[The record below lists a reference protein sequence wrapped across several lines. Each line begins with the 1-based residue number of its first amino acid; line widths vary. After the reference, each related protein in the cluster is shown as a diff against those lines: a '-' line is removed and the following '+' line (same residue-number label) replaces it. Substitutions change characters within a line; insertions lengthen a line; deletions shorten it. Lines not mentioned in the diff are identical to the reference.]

1 MTLTIKE
8 LCLSLMHADSAAE
21 VKRILVSEKYW
32 DKDDAWR
39 PFADNENNFGS
50 IGNQQSD
57 AIAALVEKL
66 INSID
71 ARLMGLAG
79 EAKIQPKDQNYP
91 QDMREAIANLIE
103 KKSAPFGTRDGR
115 IFYWDEATIRRESE
129 NISLFAT
136 GKGSKA
142 AQAGQGFPCLTI
154 SDKGEGQTPDKFPDT
169 FMSLGK
175 NNKMRIPFV
184 QGKFNMGG
192 TGVFQF
198 CSGEGKAQIQMVLSK
213 RNPALFDTQPTSR
226 DNQWGFS
233 VIRRV
238 TRKDMRNPMYEYLA
252 PLDGQVLSFSA
263 EEMPIFPS
271 DDKDRPIAYGK
282 MAEFGSMIKLYEYDT
297 KHAITNLTFSGSKGD
312 SLKARIEE
320 ALVEAAL
327 PIQVAECRPHFKEGR
342 DRRSF
347 VDEILG
353 TVTQL
358 GNMDQSRKLKRLES
372 LDPITGTITL
382 GGSPLPVTVYVFA
395 EDPESKPYNAKG
407 VFLTINGQTHGYWKP
422 SFFDRKR
429 VKLSYIKD
437 SLFVVVDCTHMQT
450 DIRVDLFMNSRDR
463 IRSGANSEELE
474 AQLESFLGEEQTLQ
488 KLNRKRQQ
496 DRIKRSLED
505 QKPLEETLR
514 NLVKS
519 NPRLAELLPFGLRI
533 PTFNLGAGTGPNDK
547 SSFEGK
553 KHPTYFR
560 FKKNQKTLS
569 RSQPQNQAIRISFET
584 DAVDNYLSRKNTPGN
599 FAFQCIDGKG
609 EELLVD
615 YRRGNLHNGLM
626 DVVLK
631 LDQKRILVGEVLN
644 FVFTISDDSLVEPFI
659 NKLNVTITEP
669 SVSNPPGTDGEESTG
684 NVPKGTSGG
693 TKSAGLPNI
702 SPVSKEEWGDEWNEL
717 SSLRIKS
724 NPDSGYDFFY
734 NRDNRDLIYSQGLG
748 RLDSKVLDHQYK
760 IGLMLLGLSI
770 IDAHKKPLQ
779 DGDERLITESI
790 DIEMLVSEVTQAI
803 SPFWLSIV
811 EALGGLKFDDGIAE
825 E

>member
-1 MTLTIKE
+1 MSLSNKE
-8 LCLSLMHADSAAE
+8 LCQKLMLADSATD
-21 VKRILVSEKYW
+21 VKSILTSEKYW
-32 DKDDAWR
+32 DKEDAWR

-57 AIAALVEKL
+57 AVAALVEKL

-79 EAKIQPKDQNYP
+79 VAGIRTSDTNYP
-91 QDMREAIANLIE
+91 KDMREAIANFVE
-103 KKSAPFGTRDGR
+103 KKSSPYGERDGR
-115 IFYWDEATIRRESE
+115 IFYWDDKTIRKESE

-136 GKGSKA
+136 GKGSKLA
-142 AQAGQGFPCLTI
+142 HAGQGFPCLTI
-154 SDKGEGQTPDKFPDT
+154 SDKGEGQTPDRFPNT

-198 CSGEGKAQIQMVLSK
+198 CSGEGNAQIQFVLSK
-213 RNPALFDTQPTSR
+213 RNPALLQDSPSAR
-226 DNQWGFS
+226 DKEWGFS

-252 PLDGQVLSFSA
+252 PLGGEVLSFPA
-263 EEMPIFPS
+263 DEMPIFPS
-271 DDKDRPIAYGK
+271 DDNDRPIAYAK
-282 MAEFGSMIKLYEYDT
+282 MSTFGSLIKLYEYDT

-320 ALVEAAL
+320 ALIEAAL
-327 PIQVAECRPHFKEGR
+327 PIQIAECRPHFKEGR

-353 TVTQL
+353 TATQL
-358 GNMDQSRKLKRLES
+358 GNMDEARKAKRLETP
-372 LDPITGTITL
+372 DPITGTITL
-382 GGSPLPVTVYVFA
+382 GGSPLPVTVYVFS
-395 EDPESKPYNAKG
+395 EDPETKPYNAKG

-422 SFFDRKR
+422 SFFTRNK

-474 AQLESFLGEEQTLQ
+474 TQLELFLSEEPTLQ

-496 DRIKRSLED
+496 DRIRRSLED
-505 QKPLEETLR
+505 QKPLEDTLR

-533 PTFNLGAGTGPNDK
+533 PTFSVGAGSGLEDK
-547 SSFEGK
+547 SAFEGK

-560 FKKNQKTLS
+560 FKKNHKFIE
-569 RSQPQNQAIRISFET
+569 RSQPLNQAIRVGFET
-584 DAVDNYLSRKNTPGN
+584 DATDNYFSRKNTPGN
-599 FAFQCIDGKG
+599 FTFRCLNEKS
-609 EELLVD
+609 EEIFVD
-615 YRRGNLHNGLM
+615 YRIGNLHSGLM
-626 DVVLK
+626 EIVLK
-631 LDQKRILVGEVLN
+631 LDVKKVTIGEVLE
-644 FVFTISDDSLVEPFI
+644 FVFTIGDDSLIESFK
-659 NKLNVTITEP
+659 NTLKVTILQP
-669 SVSNPPGTDGEESTG
+669 AVSNPSGTSGEDSTG
-684 NVPKGTSGG
+684 NIPKGTSGG
-693 TKSAGLPNI
+693 TRSAGLPNI
-702 SPVSKEEWGDEWNEL
+702 SPVGKEDWGDTWNEL
-717 SSLRIKS
+717 SALQIKS
-724 NPDSGYDFFY
+724 NPDAGYDFYY
-734 NRDNRDLIYSQGLG
+734 NKDNRDLIYTQSLG

-760 IGLMLLGLSI
+760 IGFMLLALSI
-770 IDAHKKPLQ
+770 IDAHKKPVL
-779 DGDERLITESI
+779 DGAERLIEESI
-790 DIEMLVSEVTQAI
+790 DIELLVSEVTQAI

-811 EALGGLKFDDGIAE
+811 EALGGLKFDDVMSE

>member
-1 MTLTIKE
+1 MSLSPKE
-8 LCLSLMHADSAAE
+8 LCLQLMHADSASD
-21 VKRILVSEKYW
+21 VKTILSNEKYW
-32 DKDDAWR
+32 DDNSVWR

-57 AIAALVEKL
+57 AISALVEKL

-79 EAKIQPKDQNYP
+79 VSKIQPSNTDYP
-91 QDMREAIANLIE
+91 KDMREAIANFVE
-103 KKSAPFGTRDGR
+103 NKKSPYGERDGR
-115 IFYWDEATIRRESE
+115 IFYWDEKTIRSESE

-136 GKGSKA
+136 GKGSKQA
-142 AQAGQGFPCLTI
+142 LAGQGFPCLTI

-198 CSGEGKAQIQMVLSK
+198 CSGENNAQVQLVLSK
-213 RNPALFDTQPTSR
+213 RNPALLSDSVASR
-226 DNQWGFS
+226 DNEWGFS

-252 PLDGQVLSFSA
+252 PVKNNVLSFSSTD
-263 EEMPIFPS
+263 MPIFPS
-271 DDKDRPIAYGK
+271 DDKDRPRAYAK
-282 MAEFGSMIKLYEYDT
+282 SSEFGSLIKLYEYDT

-327 PIQVAECRPHFKEGR
+327 PIQIAECRPHFKEGR

-353 TVTQL
+353 SITQL
-358 GNMDQSRKLKRLES
+358 GNMDEDRKLKRLETQN
-372 LDPITGTITL
+372 PITGTITL

-395 EDPESKPYNAKG
+395 EDTESKPYNPKG
-407 VFLTINGQTHGYWKP
+407 VFFTINGQSHGNLK
-422 SFFDRKR
+422 SNFFTRKR
-429 VKLSYIKD
+429 VNLSYIKD
-437 SLFVVVDCTHMQT
+437 SMFVVVNCTHMQT

-463 IRSGANSEELE
+463 MRSGANSEALETELE
-474 AQLESFLGEEQTLQ
+474 HFLGEEPTLQ

-505 QKPLEETLR
+505 QKPLEDTLR
-514 NLVKS
+514 NLVKN

-533 PTFNLGAGTGPNDK
+533 PTSNIGLGTGPDEN
-547 SSFEGK
+547 SAFEGK
-553 KHPTYFR
+553 KHPTFFR
-560 FKKNQKTLS
+560 FRKNRNLIEK
-569 RSQPQNQAIRISFET
+569 SQPINQAVRLVFET
-584 DAVDNYLSRKNTPGN
+584 DALDNYFSRKLTPGSLSLECFSQN
-599 FAFQCIDGKG
+599 N

-615 YRRGNLHNGLM
+615 YRVGNLNAGLM
-626 DVVLK
+626 SIVLK
-631 LDQKRILVGEVLN
+631 LDPKKVQVGEILEFN
-644 FVFTISDDSLVEPFI
+644 FIVSDDSLVEPFR
-659 NKLNVTITEP
+659 NKLKLTILDPAIT
-669 SVSNPPGTDGEESTG
+669 NPPGTDGEDSTG
-684 NVPKGTSGG
+684 NVPKGSSGG

-702 SPVSKEEWGDEWNEL
+702 SPVAKDEWGEDWNEL
-717 SSLRIKS
+717 SAIQIKS
-724 NPDSGYDFFY
+724 NPDAGYDFYY
-734 NRDNRDLIYSQGLG
+734 NKDNRDLLYSQSLG
-748 RLDSKVLDHQYK
+748 KLDPKVLDHQYK
-760 IGLMLLGLSI
+760 IGLMLLALSI
-770 IDAHKKPLQ
+770 IDAHKKPIES
-779 DGDERLITESI
+779 GDERLLDESI
-790 DIEMLVSEVTQAI
+790 DVEQLIREVTQAI

-811 EALGGLKFDDGIAE
+811 EALGSIKFEDSAYE